1 MKLNRKTIIPAF
13 ALLAGAALAG
23 SVSSTIAWY
32 QYSTRTNVAYLGT
45 SAGTSGNLQVRIKDG
60 NYGADGDWGT
70 QISYNDVDT
79 FLESKKIA
87 PITSGEMDKD
97 DALPDTLY
105 ANPIAGFGPLSQW
118 KTADATSYVVIPL
131 QFRFIERD
139 GSRDNGGNLITKQ
152 KEHDIYLTDL
162 FIGNDYT
169 NATNAKRDL
178 SSAVRVHFD
187 AYDDAATPTH
197 AYRLASKN
205 GGDTAVTGNL
215 DLDND
220 GELDKIYTEEDN
232 GAQYGF
238 GGDSSYLVTKGTII
252 NYGERTGTDLTNK
265 QVAYSASDLVGS
277 ATAAKLG
284 STSATDGK
292 YLNVDVTIWLE
303 GWHRLPKANDSDPTL
318 SSIWDYAKTI
328 DSKFDVGM
336 QFAAKTA
343 E

>member
-1 MKLNRKTIIPAF
+1 MKLNRKIIIPALT
-13 ALLAGAALAG
+13 LLVGSALAG

-79 FLESKKIA
+79 FLGSKKLT
-87 PITSGEMDKD
+87 PITTGAMNKD
-97 DALPDTLY
+97 VALPEKLY
-105 ANPIAGFGPLSQW
+105 ANPIAGFGPLDQW
-118 KTADATSYVVIPL
+118 KEADAASYVVIPL

-139 GSRDNGGNLITKQ
+139 GSKDNGGNLITKQ
-152 KEHDIYLTDL
+152 KAHDIYLTDL

-178 SSAVRVHFD
+178 SSAIRVHFD
-187 AYDDAATPTH
+187 AYADGENPTH

-205 GGDTAVTGNL
+205 GADTTVVGQL
-215 DLDND
+215 DLD
-220 GELDKIYTEEDN
+220 GTPGVDKDYTGDET

-238 GGDSSYLVTKGTII
+238 GSDPEHVGTPIE
-252 NYGERTGTDLTNK
+252 YGFVSNNASTVQK
-265 QVAYSASDLVGS
+265 AYSADGLVAS
-277 ATAAKLG
+277 NDAKLG
-284 STSATDGK
+284 STSATDGV
-292 YLNVDVTIWLE
+292 YLNVNVTIWLE
-303 GWHRLPKANDSDPTL
+303 GWQELPKASDTDANK
-318 SSIWDYAKTI
+318 SSIWDYVNTI
-328 DSKFDVGM
+328 DSKFDVGI

-343 E
+343 EE